1 MVGRRLFN
9 LGTYA
14 RLLEAV
20 TVFKRDGKGIAV
32 SQ

>member
-20 TVFKRDGKGIAV
+20 TVSLREMGRAL
-32 SQ
+32 Q